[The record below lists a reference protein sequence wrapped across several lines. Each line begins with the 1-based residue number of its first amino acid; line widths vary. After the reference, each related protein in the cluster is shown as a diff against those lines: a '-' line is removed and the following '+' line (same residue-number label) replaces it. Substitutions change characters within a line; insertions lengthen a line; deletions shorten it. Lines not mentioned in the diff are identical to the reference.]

1 MSPHP
6 LRNKIHLF
14 HDYTGE
20 FLSFQ
25 QLFYSPAGYY
35 LPPGNE
41 IANRTMPATNSPQ
54 HTERKIAK
62 EEYAA
67 FIWICVEIYVNL
79 RSKS

>member
-1 MSPHP
+1 MIIPANFLASS
-6 LRNKIHLF
+6 NFFTHLQDITF
-14 HDYTGE
+14 
-20 FLSFQ
+20 
-25 QLFYSPAGYY
+25 
-35 LPPGNE
+35 PPGNE